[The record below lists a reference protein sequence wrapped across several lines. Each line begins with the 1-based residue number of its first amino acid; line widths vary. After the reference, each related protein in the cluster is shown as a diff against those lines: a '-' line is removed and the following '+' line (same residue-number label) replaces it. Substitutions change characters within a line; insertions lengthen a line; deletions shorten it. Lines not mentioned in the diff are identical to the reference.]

1 MSAFNWPHFLNDG
14 HALIL
19 GGTRRGKSALL
30 QLMARSIARSYREG
44 FTLLDLHGEC
54 AQAVFEWLANP
65 HNSDPRRHVHLLK
78 PGSELVFG
86 LNPLEPYDDSWEA
99 AHDAAMVLIS
109 ALESW
114 FEVAPEQTPRLARI
128 VYVAAH
134 LCARKRL
141 TLLELLELLTLDGNA
156 VRESLLSDFDNH
168 VVRRE
173 LEDLHVLALRSPRA
187 FLDLVESARNRFVRL
202 LADRRLARI
211 LGQRTGINPRQLMD
225 GRQLTLVDLST
236 LAGADGAFLGTLI
249 TNMLVAAAKCRPALH
264 CARHRLIGDEFESMI
279 CTETARLVDQCA
291 KFGLSLI
298 CAVQRFGQLR
308 NKGPFIFDALL
319 GNTTVKI
326 CFGGLEV
333 ESARYIAES
342 FFAGSVD
349 LAEWKPGSERPVA
362 TGQTLRTVRSKTD
375 TEERAS
381 STGRSHTSGTTRSRA
396 HVRSWS
402 HTDGTG
408 SGSIDSTAD
417 SSSQAYSYYDPND
430 VSRAMIPPTG
440 FVRGTGA
447 ADIGGSS
454 EQQFSS
460 DSYGESDMEG
470 YAASESDTHSSS
482 ETLGQSH
489 ARGESETYVTDYAWM
504 PSQIYSLEEQLH
516 RLTAEIVNLPRRHC
530 VVKVEGEA
538 PFRMRT
544 ADLDPAFQT
553 RTFKQLALPRF
564 RDLVA
569 ARSPYLR
576 PAAEIDAEITARMG
590 ALAKT
595 EADVPQFDAPE
606 PFSIIDDPV
615 GFACDFVARRSG
627 KAKDMQT
634 REQPPPGRAP
644 LGDLTPKHERF
655 RVIEGPKGDGDNE
668 P

>member
-1 MSAFNWPHFLNDG
+1 MSAFNWPHVLNDG
-14 HALIL
+14 HAIIF
-19 GGTRRGKSALL
+19 GGTRRGKSALV
-30 QLMARSIARSYREG
+30 QLMARPIARSYREG

-65 HNSDPRRHVHLLK
+65 HNSDPRRPVHLLK
-78 PGSELVFG
+78 PGSDLVFG
-86 LNPLEPYDDSWEA
+86 LNVLEPHDDSWEA

-114 FEVAPEQTPRLARI
+114 FEASPEQTPRLARI

-141 TLLELLELLTLDGNA
+141 TLLELLELLTLGGNA
-156 VRESLLSDFDNH
+156 VRESLLSDFDNQ

-173 LEDLHVLALRSPRA
+173 VEDLHVLALRSPRA
-187 FLDLVESARNRFVRL
+187 FLDVVESARNRFVRL

-211 LGQRTGINPRQLMD
+211 LGQRTGINPRRLMD
-225 GRQLTLVDLST
+225 GRHLTLVDLSS

-249 TNMLVAAAKCRPALH
+249 TNTFVAAAKRRPALH

-308 NKGPFIFDALL
+308 NKGPFIFDALM

-342 FFAGSVD
+342 FFSGSVD
-349 LAEWKPGSERPVA
+349 LAEWKRGSERPVA
-362 TGQTLRTVRSKTD
+362 IGQSIRTVRSKTD
-375 TEERAS
+375 TKQRS
-381 STGRSHTSGTTRSRA
+381 STSGHSHTSGTTRSRA

-402 HTDGTG
+402 HTNGTG
-408 SGSIDSTAD
+408 SGTIQSTAD
-417 SSSQAYSYYDPND
+417 STSQAYSYYDPDN
-430 VSRAMIPPTG
+430 VSLAMIPPTG
-440 FVRGTGA
+440 FVQGAGA
-447 ADIGGSS
+447 AAVSGAS

-460 DSYGESDMEG
+460 DSYGESEMEG
-470 YAASESDTHSSS
+470 YAETESETHSSS
-482 ETLGQSH
+482 ATRGHSR
-489 ARGESETYVTDYAWM
+489 ARGTSETYVTDYAWM
-504 PSQIYSLEEQLH
+504 PSQTYSLEEQLH

-530 VVKVEGEA
+530 VVKVEGEP

-544 ADLDPAFQT
+544 ADLTPPFQSK
-553 RTFKQLALPRF
+553 TFKQLALPRF
-564 RDLVA
+564 QQLVA

-576 PAAEIDAEITARMG
+576 PAAEIDAEIATRLA
-590 ALAKT
+590 ALTKP
-595 EADVPQFDAPE
+595 EPPEPEHGAPE
-606 PFSIIDDPV
+606 PFSIIDDPIS
-615 GFACDFVARRSG
+615 FARDFLGRRSR
-627 KAKDMQT
+627 K
-634 REQPPPGRAP
+634 PPDKKSHDQLPGRAP
-644 LGDLTPKHERF
+644 LGDLGPKHDRF
-655 RVIEGPKGDGDNE
+655 RVIEGPKDDGDND